1 MLAAKNHHLTTP
13 RISLLCPCDTIV
25 KFDHARALHLAL
37 DAQIID
43 AVSGEERRG
52 CHGEISQLRVV
63 DLQCDHLLATG
74 VSGYIG
80 ALWEQAVLP
89 ILFSEYM
96 YPALGNCYTYT
107 IIIIRGLDH
116 FRAIYCSPCMLFWT
130 NSTIGMPTYKLW
142 WPIFLWDPCI
152 RITKGKRLFLRVKS
166 AHWAQEMASGLGK
179 ELQDPL
185 PSTSYKG

>member
-1 MLAAKNHHLTTP
+1 MRGHIECQDASVSYSFKIMLAAKNHHLTTP

-63 DLQCDHLLATG
+63 DLHHLLAAG

-80 ALWEQAVLP
+80 ALRGQAVLP
-89 ILFSEYM
+89 ILFSELVHVS
-96 YPALGNCYTYT
+96 YPG
-107 IIIIRGLDH
+107 
-116 FRAIYCSPCMLFWT
+116 
-130 NSTIGMPTYKLW
+130 
-142 WPIFLWDPCI
+142 
-152 RITKGKRLFLRVKS
+152 
-166 AHWAQEMASGLGK
+166 
-179 ELQDPL
+179 
-185 PSTSYKG
+185 